1 MTRLVDL
8 FQSRMQTRL
17 VEYLLANRS
26 KVFNQAALARFLGCS
41 PSTVARVIEPLVRD
55 RILSY
60 ERFDRGMKL
69 LCLNLEEE
77 KTKAL
82 VEFYERLKAL

>member
-26 KVFNQAALARFLGCS
+26 KVFNQAALARFLDCS
-41 PSTVARVIEPLVRD
+41 PSTVARVIEPLVKD

-82 VEFYERLKAL
+82 VEFYERLKGL

>member
-1 MTRLVDL
+1 MTKLIDL

-26 KVFNQAALARFLGCS
+26 KVFNQAALARFLDCS

-55 RILSY
+55 RILLY

>member
-1 MTRLVDL
+1 MTRLIDL
-8 FQSRMQTRL
+8 FPSRMQTRL

-26 KVFNQAALARFLGCS
+26 KVFNQAALARFLDCS
-41 PSTVARVIEPLVRD
+41 PSTVARVIEPLVKD

-69 LCLNLEEE
+69 LCLNLEDE

-82 VEFYERLKAL
+82 VEFYERLKVL